1 MSLNSQRWLSMS
13 FFVFFFTWGIFLPY
27 WTGWLTSAKGLSVTN
42 ASIIMGAG
50 MIARSFSTF
59 FLFPYLTRN
68 MALLRVVRWTVLC
81 SFLLS
86 LAYVPESSFTVLF
99 ILTVLFSAIYPI
111 ILPGVESG
119 ASLLMQTERLHYGK
133 SRSFGSIGYTIA
145 LLLIGA
151 ATDMWSEQAI
161 LYMMIA
167 GLGAAVVFFY
177 RQAPQPLMQQ
187 PPRSST
193 ARSGQLRDLFAD
205 KPFVIV
211 LVVAILLQGAHASYY
226 NYGFIFL
233 DDLGINGFMIGVI
246 LNIAVLF
253 EIVFFTQAD
262 RLLANVKIRTIFLIA
277 AIGSSV
283 RWLLIFLFPVTSIFI
298 VTQILHS
305 ISFGAA
311 HFAFIQ
317 YITKNLPYRLIA
329 SAQGVYAAVAMS
341 LSTAILTFPAGYLYD
356 LSPRY
361 AFLSM
366 AVCSITAF
374 FVTIRFGK
382 YFSTEPAAN
391 ENK

>member
-1 MSLNSQRWLSMS
+1 MNSQRWLSMS

-27 WTGWLTSAKGLSVTN
+27 WTGWLTSSKGLSVTN

-68 MALLRVVRWTVLC
+68 MALLRVLRWTVLC

-86 LAYVPESSFTVLF
+86 LAYIPESSFGVLF
-99 ILTVLFSAIYPI
+99 ILTVLFSAVYPV

-119 ASLLMQTERLHYGK
+119 ASLLMQTERIHYGK

-145 LLLIGA
+145 LLLIGT
-151 ATDMWSEQAI
+151 ATGIWSEQAI
-161 LYMMIA
+161 LYLMIA
-167 GLGAAVVFFY
+167 GLGVAVVFFY
-177 RQAPQPLMQQ
+177 RQAPEPLLLA
-187 PPRSST
+187 PAGSSA
-193 ARSGQLRDLFAD
+193 ARSGQFRDLFAD

-211 LVVAILLQGAHASYY
+211 LAVSVLLQGAHASYY

-233 DDLGINGFMIGVI
+233 DDLGINGLMIGVI

-262 RLLANVKIRTIFLIA
+262 RLLVNMKIRTVFLIA

-283 RWLLIFLFPVTSIFI
+283 RWLLIFLFPVTSVFI
-298 VTQILHS
+298 ATQILHS

-317 YITKNLPYRLIA
+317 YITKNLPHRLIA

-356 LSPRY
+356 ISPRY

-366 AVCSITAF
+366 AFCSVAAF
-374 FVTIRFGK
+374 FVIIRYKK
-382 YFSTEPAAN
+382 YFSIGQAAN